1 MFGKVGYVAGVVAA
15 VVAITVLLTIMMP
28 TIKEMTD
35 VAANDTTTGN
45 YAGYQEAAASAPIW
59 IYGDAL
65 GARHPT
71 GILHRTTSGRQTC
84 RQ

>member
-59 IYGDAL
+59 IYGIPFVIG
-65 GARHPT
+65 GAAIFIR
-71 GILHRTTSGRQTC
+71 LRQDN
-84 RQ
+84 